1 MSYLKK
7 NVVTSNEK
15 IMIEPKKNPIF
26 LILKWIWGVLGC
38 WLLLIPTFKAIKATI
53 EFCTTEYL
61 VTNKCVMEKYGWI
74 SISSDQMKLEKIEN
88 ITVNYTFWGRI
99 FNYGEVCIQ
108 GTNRNNIYFSNI
120 KNAEKVQK
128 QINELLANY

>member
-1 MSYLKK
+1 
-7 NVVTSNEK
+7 
-15 IMIEPKKNPIF
+15 
-26 LILKWIWGVLGC
+26 
-38 WLLLIPTFKAIKATI
+38 
-53 EFCTTEYL
+53 
-61 VTNKCVMEKYGWI
+61 MEKYGWI

-88 ITVNYTFWGRI
+88 TTVNYTFWGRI